1 MLILYV
7 MKIAKML
14 LAMTMASVALCGA
27 AKGPEQIEAKD
38 SLLPEFRQQNA
49 TVRSSR
55 VFFDGDASRPT
66 PAQDSVYRLINKFYL
81 DQFRHSQ
88 DPKIPYFIFMSKDAN
103 VAMGI
108 GGVVRMR
115 GWFDWNGYLPSNGFS
130 IYTIQIPK
138 NPADMKRLGYTPAGT
153 ALFYTILGRN
163 RILGE
168 YMGYIQGNFTG
179 YNNVGFRLKKAYFTF
194 RDWTVGY
201 ATSTFCDPAAEPP
214 VLDGSG
220 PSAEMSKTNVLVR
233 WLHTTR
239 KGLVY
244 GGSIELSGSQ
254 PQTGDDSQT
263 ESCPGYLPDLA
274 AMLQYQWNSGK
285 SHVRLS
291 GLLRGIPYRDLVAQQ
306 NHTIAGWGVQLSTVA
321 KVVNPLTLYGI
332 VSYGRGHASY
342 SGDLSIGNYDLV
354 ARPGKP
360 GQLYAPKMFG
370 VTLGATYYFLP
381 SLYSTVALGELRYL
395 PEGNPDNDEY
405 KYGLYSAI
413 NCQWEVTPRLTCGLE
428 YLAGKRMN
436 FNGNHGNVNRVNVMV
451 QLSF

>member
-1 MLILYV
+1 M
-7 MKIAKML
+7 AKRTFISLL
-14 LAMTMASVALCGA
+14 LAAIFMTA
-27 AKGPEQIEAKD
+27 AAQIADKD
-38 SLLPEFRQQNA
+38 TILPEFRQQIA
-49 TVRSSR
+49 TVRGTR
-55 VFFDGDASRPT
+55 VFFDGDASRPN
-66 PAQDSVYRLINKFYL
+66 PRQDSVYQLINKFYL

-115 GWFDWNGYLPSNGFS
+115 TWFDWNGYLPSNGFA

-138 NPADMKRLGYTPAGT
+138 NPADMRRIGFTPAGT

-163 RILGE
+163 KLLGE

-201 ATSTFCDPAAEPP
+201 ATSTFSDPAAEPP
-214 VLDGSG
+214 VLDGQG

-233 WLHTTR
+233 WLHTNKT
-239 KGLVY
+239 GFAY
-244 GGSIELSGSQ
+244 GGSVEFGTSQ
-254 PQTGDDSQT
+254 PDTGDASQT
-263 ESCPGYLPDLA
+263 AKCPDYLPDVA

-291 GLLRGIPYRDLVAQQ
+291 GLLRGLAYRDLLAQK
-306 NHTIAGWGVQLSTVA
+306 NRTVAGWGVQLSAVA
-321 KVVNPLTLYGI
+321 KIVSPLTMYGI

-354 ARPGKP
+354 SRPGRP
-360 GQLYAPKMFG
+360 GELYAPPMLG
-370 VTLGATYYFLP
+370 LTWGATYYFRHN
-381 SLYSTVALGELRYL
+381 LYATVALGELRYM
-395 PEGNPDNDEY
+395 PSSTPDDAEY
-405 KYGLYSAI
+405 KYGLYGAI
-413 NCQWEVTPRLTCGLE
+413 NCQWEITPRLSCGLE

-436 FNGNHGNVNRVNVMV
+436 FDSTHGNANRVNAMV